1 MQKLKFYVGI
11 MLRFLLSCFFAATVH
26 AVARCAFVA
35 YIDSRSVYDTLYDGN
50 RFVIRDSAAADSKAI
65 LYMRGVKPISLKKVG
80 MNRLEII
87 VDSPL
92 CEEAPK
98 MAK

>member
-1 MQKLKFYVGI
+1 
-11 MLRFLLSCFFAATVH
+11 MLRFLLSCFFAATAH

-50 RFVIRDSAAADSKAI
+50 RFVIRDSADSKAI
-65 LYMRGVKPISLKKVG
+65 LYMRGVTPISLKHVG
-80 MNRLEII
+80 MNRLQII
-87 VDSPL
+87 VDSTL
-92 CEEAPK
+92 CEAPK